1 MIMTRLISAR
11 IKDALLSQLEMERCN
26 GIKTNWLINEAITM
40 YLELLDAVRET
51 RICPDDAGTALDLFL
66 ARWRTRIVY
75 TIYKEMP

>member
-1 MIMTRLISAR
+1 MTRPISAR

-26 GIKTNWLINEAITM
+26 GIKTNWLINEAIAM

-51 RICPDDAGTALDLFL
+51 RINPDYASGVLDLFL

-75 TIYKEMP
+75 TIYKEKP

>member
-1 MIMTRLISAR
+1 MTRQISAR

-51 RICPDDAGTALDLFL
+51 RISPDDAGGVMDLFL

-75 TIYKEMP
+75 TIYKEKP